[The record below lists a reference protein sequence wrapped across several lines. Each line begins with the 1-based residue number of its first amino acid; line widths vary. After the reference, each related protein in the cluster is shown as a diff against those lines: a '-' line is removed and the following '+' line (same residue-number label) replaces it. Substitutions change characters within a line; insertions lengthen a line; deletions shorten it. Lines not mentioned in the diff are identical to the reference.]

1 VVSHQSRL
9 ETRHAGVGKVNLL
22 FGFRDWRVQLP
33 VIKKKEVS
41 MSLTN
46 GKNLKWFKR
55 TDSKEDFSLCV
66 KEKQLWGMQAGCTL
80 D

>member
-1 VVSHQSRL
+1 M
-9 ETRHAGVGKVNLL
+9 GKVKLL
-22 FGFRDWRVQLP
+22 FGFLDRRVQFP

-55 TDSKEDFSLCV
+55 TDSKEDFSRCE
-66 KEKQLWGMQAGCTL
+66 KEKNRQE
-80 D
+80 DVV